1 MATPGHSLVS
11 RKAGSYVP
19 HIVECRIYGSG
30 KTNMWHIRQ
39 YVAGSLLIVGPHSHF
54 ARNLLFTDEP
64 GNQLYLTVDSLD
76 EGS

>member
-1 MATPGHSLVS
+1 
-11 RKAGSYVP
+11 
-19 HIVECRIYGSG
+19 
-30 KTNMWHIRQ
+30 MWHIRQ